1 MARVSHSRK
10 RSAPSKPTSQTHQPP
25 PPEHTDRPVRV
36 YADGIF
42 DLFHFG
48 HARALEQAKLLFPNT
63 YLLVGCCNDELTNR
77 YKGKTVMTQEE
88 RYESLRHCKWVD
100 EVIPD
105 APWVLTQ
112 EFIDKHHIDY
122 VAHDALPYADTSGA
136 ANDVYEFVK
145 KIGKFKETKRTDGV
159 STSDLIMRIL
169 KDYNQYVMR
178 NLARGYTR
186 KDLGVSYVKEKQLQV
201 NMKINKLRE
210 TVKAHQE
217 KLQTVAKT
225 AGINHEE
232 WLANADRW
240 VAGFLEKFEEHC
252 HNMET
257 AIKGRIQEKLR
268 RQTSRGIIGGLM
280 QQPVAAW
287 LPLFFVPSLVVL
299 PLAVKDVSPSSAL
312 KIFFI
317 TFGGWFA
324 SLVVAGYTALTV
336 RRIVKTQLIPA
347 EPMNKPSPFA
357 PLEFWAWAALFL
369 ASFAVAYVS
378 PTALGTTATTCLPF
392 LLASTVLGY
401 MLGSRL
407 PSGVKKVLH
416 PIICCVLSADLAAV
430 AYGYLSRSGVDA
442 VLGDYLTKAPS
453 NPGAGDILMGFLGS
467 VIISF
472 AFSMFKQRKL
482 VKRHAAEIFT
492 SIAVA
497 STFSLYS
504 TAILGRVVEL
514 EPILTISI
522 LPRCI
527 TVALAL
533 SIVSFFEGVNTSVTA
548 AVVVLTGLIG
558 ANFAQ
563 AVMDK
568 LGLKDPIARGIGTAS
583 SAHGLGTA
591 AVSAKEPEALPFCA
605 IAYGLTGVVA
615 SLICYVPTIRQSLV
629 FIAGAASA
637 SA

>member
-10 RSAPSKPTSQTHQPP
+10 RTRAPSNSNSKPTSQTQPP
-25 PPEHTDRPVRV
+25 PPELTDRPVRV

-77 YKGKTVMTQEE
+77 YKGKTVMTQDE

-112 EFIDKHHIDY
+112 EFIDKHQIDY

-280 QQPVAAW
+280 QQPITCINSFIYLSIYHIRVLVRNMAQLVVSLGILVAADKLVEQAFAAASIKFPSALFAMFCVFALLLLLPPSLANGFMAFFDPATVFIHRW

-299 PLAVKDVSPSSAL
+299 PLAVRDVSPASAL
-312 KIFFI
+312 KILFI

-324 SLVVAGYTALTV
+324 SLVVAGYTALSV

-347 EPMNKPSPFA
+347 EPMKRPSPFG
-357 PLEFWAWAALFL
+357 PLEFWAWAAVFV

-392 LLASTVLGY
+392 LLASTVFGY
-401 MLGSRL
+401 ILGSRL

-416 PIICCVLSADLAAV
+416 PIICCALSADLAAV

-442 VLGDYLTKAPS
+442 VLGDYLTESPS

-482 VKRHAAEIFT
+482 VRRHAAEIFT

-533 SIVSFFEGVNTSVTA
+533 RVVSLFEG
-548 AVVVLTGLIG
+548 L
-558 ANFAQ
+558 
-563 AVMDK
+563 
-568 LGLKDPIARGIGTAS
+568 
-583 SAHGLGTA
+583 
-591 AVSAKEPEALPFCA
+591 
-605 IAYGLTGVVA
+605 
-615 SLICYVPTIRQSLV
+615 SLLDLY
-629 FIAGAASA
+629 
-637 SA
+637 